1 MTSDDAPDPA
11 RVPTTAEG
19 SPEVLGAAAPEVTAV
34 VLCGGEGRRF
44 GSDKTRA
51 VVAGRTLLDRALE
64 GLPAD
69 WPVRCVGAPRPT
81 ARPVDWDREDPPG
94 GGPAAAIAAALPHVR
109 SPLVVVAGGDMPFA
123 GSVVPQL
130 VSRLTDDSA
139 EVDAV
144 VARDGDGRLQPL
156 LAAYRR
162 DALATALGGDAR
174 GMPLMRVLDRLR
186 LDVVPV
192 AAPGS
197 LDVDTPGDLDRVRH
211 RLES

>member
-1 MTSDDAPDPA
+1 MTSDDASAPA
-11 RVPTTAEG
+11 PTAAAATTA
-19 SPEVLGAAAPEVTAV
+19 AATAPAVTAV
-34 VLCGGEGRRF
+34 ALCGGAGRRF

-51 VVAGRTLLDRALE
+51 LVEGRPLLDHVLDA
-64 GLPAD
+64 LPAT
-69 WPVRCVGAPRPT
+69 WPVRCVGDRRPT
-81 ARPVDWDREDPPG
+81 ERDVAWDREDPPG
-94 GGPAAAIAAALPHVR
+94 GGPAAGIAAALPHV
-109 SPLVVVAGGDMPFA
+109 STPLVVVVGGDMPFA

-130 VSRLTDDSA
+130 VSRLTDDSP

-162 DALATALGGDAR
+162 DALATALGGDVR

-192 AAPGS
+192 AAPATV
-197 LDVDTPGDLDRVRH
+197 DVDTPGDLDRVRH
-211 RLES
+211 RLEP